1 MVEGLSFAELLAEV
15 RPEVDR
21 ALESVWDQV
30 RAEHSGRGAAVLE
43 PLEAA
48 RELCL
53 RGGKRLRAA
62 LVVTGHWIAGGARD
76 WSPLLPVCSA
86 VELVQAY
93 FLIHDDWMD
102 QDRVRRGGPAVHA
115 ALEAT
120 WPSPHLAACGAVLA
134 GDYTLALAARELSRA
149 RVPGDRLGALM
160 SRFAALQL
168 DAVVGQ
174 QLDVLGD
181 GQNLEEMYRLK
192 TASYTVIGPL
202 ELGMEAAGGQRPA
215 RAELEAFAVP
225 LGIAFQLRDDLIGAL
240 ADPAVSGK
248 PRGSDLRAGKRSLL
262 LDAAERLAEPS
273 GVSAI
278 RAVFGNRTAAA
289 GDVEHALE
297 AVRSSGAPAHV
308 EARIAELSA
317 QAAAALGAPGFNVV
331 ARHLLEGVRAALLE
345 RES

>member
-1 MVEGLSFAELLAEV
+1 MSFPKLLAEV

-21 ALESVWDQV
+21 ALERVWDEA
-30 RAEHSGRGAAVLE
+30 RAEHAGRGGAVMG

-62 LVVTGHWIAGGARD
+62 LVVTGHRIAGGSSD
-76 WSPLLPVCSA
+76 WSPLLPLCSA

-120 WPSPHLAACGAVLA
+120 GSSAHLAACGAILA
-134 GDYTLALAARELSRA
+134 GDYTLALATRELSRLEI
-149 RVPGDRLGALM
+149 PGERFGALM
-160 SRFAALQL
+160 NRFATLQL

-181 GQNLEEMYRLK
+181 GENLEEMYRLK

-202 ELGMEAAGGQRPA
+202 ELGMEAAGGRRPT
-215 RAELEAFAVP
+215 RSELEAFAVP
-225 LGIAFQLRDDLIGAL
+225 LGIAFQLRDDLISTL
-240 ADPAVSGK
+240 AEPAVSGK
-248 PRGSDLRAGKRSLL
+248 PQGSDLRAGKRSLL
-262 LDAAERLAEPS
+262 LAAAERLAEP
-273 GVSAI
+273 GAASAI
-278 RAVFGNRTAAA
+278 RNVFGNRGAVA
-289 GDVEHALE
+289 GEIERALE
-297 AVRSSGAPAHV
+297 AVRGSGAPEHV

-317 QAAAALGAPGFNVV
+317 QAAAALRAPGFDAE
-331 ARHLLEGVRAALLE
+331 ARRLLDGVRGALIE